1 MTEGDTVKMDLSV
14 TNSGPAVSFAAVLDE
29 IPDGTA
35 LVSGEPVFCGPL
47 PNGETVT
54 ATYTLRADRGVHVQ
68 ATIRV
73 LVWARLGLSLDEYRF
88 DCPTFVAALPRV
100 ETLPTIRIRPRK
112 THTAVGPVKARVAGP
127 GVEFFGCR
135 AYVPGD
141 DIRRVNWRSFA
152 KYDRPFVNEH
162 EDERMTDVIVV
173 LDVRVTAHVRSGVES
188 TFEPSCRAAAS
199 LVAHFIRQGNRV
211 GFLLYG
217 QTVDWIQ
224 PAGGRFHLEK
234 ILGTI
239 ARAHPARSFAFENLA
254 NLPLQMLPSG
264 SQIVVVS
271 PLSRAGDAL
280 VAAKLRAR
288 GCSVL
293 VIYADSLELE
303 REAQPP
309 DDALETGHTGAQARD
324 GDRLPHHGVPWRPRH
339 PVERSPAPRR
349 GHSGRETGPC
359 REEGPLSAAGI
370 VLAAVSSGLLGL
382 AFAASGPF
390 YEPLAAALAG
400 ALWVVVLIAR
410 PKTPVHGLFLFLAL
424 AGAAIVAVR
433 GDILLALAAS
443 TSALFAWDAVTMQ
456 RLFSTLPP
464 ARPTPDHDALRSS
477 GARHGR
483 RRIGGARHRS
493 PRSSCPR
500 IPRRART
507 GARHARSARRR
518 VVAERP
524 RRSHRRGS
532 AGTRRGRRRGSQ
544 RESGQPLT
552 GPPASTLCCVKRP
565 TARPTPRTPGWQSGS
580 RSRTR

>member
-1 MTEGDTVKMDLSV
+1 MGSDRRFPVGFLFGTAFVVAGLYGRSPALLLLGVPLLVYAASLLLSHAMIERPVLEATRSPSSGRVTEGDTVTMDLSV

-54 ATYTLRADRGVHVQ
+54 ATYTLRADRGVHAQ

-73 LVWARLGLSLDEYRF
+73 LVWARFGLSLDEYRF
-88 DCPTFVAALPRV
+88 DCPTFVAALPRI

-173 LDVRVTAHVRSGVES
+173 LDVRVTAHVRSGAES

-303 REAQPP
+303 RQAQPP
-309 DDALETGHTGAQARD
+309 DDALEMATRAR
-324 GDRLPHHGVPWRPRH
+324 RLEMAIDFRIMESLGVHVVPWSVRQ
-339 PVERSPAPRR
+339 
-349 GHSGRETGPC
+349 
-359 REEGPLSAAGI
+359 
-370 VLAAVSSGLLGL
+370 
-382 AFAASGPF
+382 
-390 YEPLAAALAG
+390 PLAAAIRA
-400 ALWVVVLIAR
+400 AR
-410 PKTPVHGLFLFLAL
+410 L
-424 AGAAIVAVR
+424 
-433 GDILLALAAS
+433 D
-443 TSALFAWDAVTMQ
+443 
-456 RLFSTLPP
+456 
-464 ARPTPDHDALRSS
+464 
-477 GARHGR
+477 
-483 RRIGGARHRS
+483 
-493 PRSSCPR
+493 
-500 IPRRART
+500 RAE
-507 GARHARSARRR
+507 RR
-518 VVAERP
+518 V
-524 RRSHRRGS
+524 H
-532 AGTRRGRRRGSQ
+532 
-544 RESGQPLT
+544 
-552 GPPASTLCCVKRP
+552 
-565 TARPTPRTPGWQSGS
+565 
-580 RSRTR
+580 